1 MKKKLMAA
9 AVIGFA
15 GMSLAACGSKET
27 AETAAGTAAA
37 ETTAAET
44 TAAEEKTTEV
54 AKAAEASAEGPAKVP
69 EPITI
74 TFWHDRT
81 SDTDLAWL
89 QKSIEEFNSTNEYG
103 ITVEEVA
110 QGYLDDVQAAV
121 ETAIAAGEA
130 PELADLSC
138 NGIPLFA
145 SEGVLADMTPYV
157 ERDGFD
163 MENVVKELTDYVYYE
178 DQIVAMPY
186 TRGTAILYYNK
197 DLYGKAGLDHAPESL
212 EELNEYAKK
221 IYDDSNGEV
230 KGIGYTIEP
239 TYYQHYLLASLNQVG
254 FMDADGLGA
263 SCVTDG
269 TMEKFLTDWHTWT
282 EEGWCEIPALSGA
295 SSAMQEAFYNGKLA
309 AFVSSSN
316 RATSIMGKAK
326 EAGIDLGMARTV
338 GYGGYSAPLGGGSVG
353 IIGKDHTDQEIAAAW
368 EFVKFLMSDQQV
380 AANHIE
386 TGVLPTTYS
395 SVEIDTLKD
404 FWADENHIGYKI
416 SYEQVK
422 DASAPSMSLYTSEW
436 NSIVRNAYSQVIQ
449 ARDLAPQDAV
459 KDLAKEAEALF
470 PAK

>member
-1 MKKKLMAA
+1 MKKKLMTA
-9 AVIGFA
+9 AVISTA
-15 GMSLAACGSKET
+15 CMALAACGSSEK
-27 AETAAGTAAA
+27 AP
-37 ETTAAET
+37 ETTAAATTAATEAAATAAPET
-44 TAAEEKTTEV
+44 TAAPTE
-54 AKAAEASAEGPAKVP
+54 AEGPEKVT

-81 SDTDLAWL
+81 SDTDLAFL

-110 QGYLDDVQAAV
+110 QGYLDNVQAAV
-121 ETAIAAGEA
+121 ETAIAAGDA

-145 SEGVLADMTPYV
+145 SEGILADMTPYV

-163 MENVVKELTDYVYYE
+163 MSNVVKELTDYVYYE

-197 DLYGKAGLDHAPESL
+197 DLYEKAGLDHAPTTL

-221 IYDDSNGEV
+221 IYDDSNGAV
-230 KGIGYTIEP
+230 KVVGYTIEP
-239 TYYQHYLLASLNQVG
+239 TYYQHYLLASLNGVG

-269 TMEKFLTDWHTWT
+269 TMEQFLKDWYSWT

-295 SSAMQEAFYNGKLA
+295 SSAMQEAFYKGELG

-316 RATSIMGKAK
+316 RATSIMNKAK
-326 EAGIDLGMARTV
+326 EAGINLGMSYTV
-338 GYGGYSAPLGGGSVG
+338 GYGGYSAPLGGGSIG
-353 IIGKDHTDQEIAAAW
+353 IIGKDHSDQEIAAAW
-368 EFVKFLMSDQQV
+368 EFVKFLMSDEQV

-395 SVEIDTLKD
+395 AVEGKELQD
-404 FWADENHIGYKI
+404 FWADEQNLGYKI
-416 SYEQVK
+416 SYEQVEYS
-422 DASAPSMSLYTSEW
+422 SAPSMSLYTSEW
-436 NSIVRNAYSQVIQ
+436 NSIVRSAYSELIQ
-449 ARDLAPQDAV
+449 ARDITPEDAAAN
-459 KDLAKEAEALF
+459 LAKEAEALF

>member
-54 AKAAEASAEGPAKVP
+54 AKAAEASAEGPAKVT

-254 FMDADGLGA
+254 FMDADGLGSLLRDRWNHGKVPDRLA
-263 SCVTDG
+263 YLDG
-269 TMEKFLTDWHTWT
+269 
-282 EEGWCEIPALSGA
+282 
-295 SSAMQEAFYNGKLA
+295 
-309 AFVSSSN
+309 
-316 RATSIMGKAK
+316 R
-326 EAGIDLGMARTV
+326 GMV
-338 GYGGYSAPLGGGSVG
+338 
-353 IIGKDHTDQEIAAAW
+353 
-368 EFVKFLMSDQQV
+368 
-380 AANHIE
+380 
-386 TGVLPTTYS
+386 
-395 SVEIDTLKD
+395 
-404 FWADENHIGYKI
+404 
-416 SYEQVK
+416 
-422 DASAPSMSLYTSEW
+422 
-436 NSIVRNAYSQVIQ
+436 
-449 ARDLAPQDAV
+449 
-459 KDLAKEAEALF
+459 
-470 PAK
+470 

>member
-9 AVIGFA
+9 AVIGLA
-15 GMSLAACGSKET
+15 GISLTACGSKET
-27 AETAAGTAAA
+27 AATTAAA
-37 ETTAAET
+37 TTAAET
-44 TAAEEKTTEV
+44 TAAATT
-54 AKAAEASAEGPAKVP
+54 AAETTKAPETEAEKEEGPAKVT

-81 SDTDLAWL
+81 SDTDHEFL
-89 QKSIEEFNSTNEYG
+89 QRSIEEFNKTNEYG

-110 QGYLDDVQAAV
+110 QGYLDNVQAAI
-121 ETAIAAGEA
+121 ETAIAAGDA

-145 SEGVLADMTPYV
+145 SEGILADMKPYV

-163 MENVVKELTDYVYYE
+163 MSNVVKELTDYVYYE

-197 DLYGKAGLDHAPESL
+197 ELYEKAGMDHAPETL

-221 IYDDSNGEV
+221 IYEDSNGEI

-239 TYYQHYLLASLNQVG
+239 TYYQHYLLASLNGVG
-254 FMDADGLGA
+254 FMDEDGLGA

-269 TMEKFLTDWHTWT
+269 TMEKFLTDWYTWT
-282 EEGWCEIPALSGA
+282 EEGWCEIPALSSA

-316 RATSIMGKAK
+316 RATSISNKAA
-326 EAGIDLGMARTV
+326 ESGFTLGMAGTV
-338 GYGGYSAPLGGGSVG
+338 GYGGHFAPLGGGSIG
-353 IIGKDHTDQEIAAAW
+353 IIGKDHSDQEIAAAW
-368 EFVKFLMSDQQV
+368 EFVKFLMSDDQV
-380 AANHIE
+380 AKNHIE

-395 SVEIDTLKD
+395 AVEGKELQD
-404 FWADENHIGYKI
+404 FWADEQNAGYRI
-416 SYEQVK
+416 SYEQVEN
-422 DASAPSMSLYTSEW
+422 ASAPSMSLYTSEW
-436 NSIVRNAYSQVIQ
+436 NGIVRSAYSQVIQ
-449 ARDLAPQDAV
+449 ARDITPADAV
-459 KDLAKEAEALF
+459 KNMAAEAEALF

>member
-1 MKKKLMAA
+1 MRKKLLAA
-9 AVIGFA
+9 ALI
-15 GMSLAACGSKET
+15 
-27 AETAAGTAAA
+27 GTACMTATA
-37 ETTAAET
+37 CSQSGSTGETTAAQ
-44 TAAEEKTTEV
+44 TTE
-54 AKAAEASAEGPAKVP
+54 AGSEEAASTEAETEETEKEEAS

-74 TFWHDRT
+74 AFWHDRT
-81 SDTDLAWL
+81 SDTDLAYL
-89 QKSIEEFNSTNEYG
+89 QKSIQEFNETNELG

-110 QGYLDDVQAAV
+110 QGYLDDVQAAI
-121 ETAIAAGEA
+121 ETAVAAGEA

-145 SEGVLADMTPYV
+145 SEGILADMTPYV

-163 MENVVKELTDYVYYE
+163 MDNVVKELTDYVYYE

-197 DLYGKAGLDHAPESL
+197 DLYEQAGLDHAPTSL

-221 IYDDSNGEV
+221 IYEDSNGEI

-239 TYYQHYLLASLNQVG
+239 TYYQHYLLASLNGCG
-254 FMDADGLGA
+254 FMDEDGLGA

-269 TMEKFLTDWHTWT
+269 TMQTFLTDWYNWT

-316 RATSIMGKAK
+316 RATSISGLAA
-326 EAGIDLGMARTV
+326 ENGINLGMSYAV
-338 GYGGYSAPLGGGSVG
+338 GYGGYSAPLGGGSIG
-353 IIGKDHTDQEIAAAW
+353 IISEGNSEEEIAAAW
-368 EFVKFLMSDQQV
+368 EFVKFLMSDEQV

-395 SVEIDTLKD
+395 AVEGDTLQE
-404 FWADENHIGYKI
+404 FWADEANEGYKI
-416 SYEQVK
+416 SYEQVEYS
-422 DASAPSMSLYTSEW
+422 SAPAMSLYTSEW
-436 NSIVRNAYSQVIQ
+436 NSIVRDVYSELIQ
-449 ARDLAPQDAV
+449 ARDITPEQAV
-459 KDLAKEAEALF
+459 ENLQKEAEALF
-470 PAK
+470 PAR

>member
-15 GMSLAACGSKET
+15 SVSLAACGSET
-27 AETAAGTAAA
+27 AETTTAA

-44 TAAEEKTTEV
+44 TAAAETEAEKED
-54 AKAAEASAEGPAKVP
+54 GPVKVT

-74 TFWHDRT
+74 TFMHDRT
-81 SDTDLAWL
+81 SDTDHDYLV
-89 QKSIEEFNSTNEYG
+89 KSIEEFNETNEYG

-110 QGYLDDVQAAV
+110 QGYLDDVQAAI
-121 ETAIAAGEA
+121 ETGIAAGDT

-145 SEGVLADMTPYV
+145 SEGILADMTPYV

-163 MENVVKELTDYVYYE
+163 MDNVVKELTDYVYYE

-186 TRGTAILYYNK
+186 TRGTAIIYYNK
-197 DLYGKAGLDHAPESL
+197 GLYEEAGLDHAPETL

-221 IYDDSNGEV
+221 IYDDSNGEI
-230 KGIGYTIEP
+230 KGVGYTIEP
-239 TYYQHYLLASLNQVG
+239 TYYQHYLLASLNGTG
-254 FMDADGLGA
+254 FMDEDGLGA

-269 TMEKFLTDWHTWT
+269 TMEQFLTDWYNWT

-316 RATSIMGKAK
+316 RATSISGKAA
-326 EAGIDLGMARTV
+326 EMGITLGMARTV
-338 GYGGYSAPLGGGSVG
+338 GYGGYSAPLGGGSIG

-368 EFVKFLMSDQQV
+368 EFVKFLMTDEQV

-395 SVEIDTLKD
+395 AVEGKELQD
-404 FWADENHIGYKI
+404 FWADDANEGYRI
-416 SYEQVK
+416 SYEQVE
-422 DASAPSMSLYTSEW
+422 DSSAPSMSLYTSEW
-436 NSIVRNAYSQVIQ
+436 NGIVRNAYSQVIQ
-449 ARDLAPQDAV
+449 ARDITPADAV
-459 KDLAKEAEALF
+459 KNMAAEAEALF

>member
-239 TYYQHYLLASLNQVG
+239 TY
-254 FMDADGLGA
+254 
-263 SCVTDG
+263 
-269 TMEKFLTDWHTWT
+269 
-282 EEGWCEIPALSGA
+282 
-295 SSAMQEAFYNGKLA
+295 
-309 AFVSSSN
+309 
-316 RATSIMGKAK
+316 
-326 EAGIDLGMARTV
+326 
-338 GYGGYSAPLGGGSVG
+338 
-353 IIGKDHTDQEIAAAW
+353 
-368 EFVKFLMSDQQV
+368 
-380 AANHIE
+380 
-386 TGVLPTTYS
+386 
-395 SVEIDTLKD
+395 
-404 FWADENHIGYKI
+404 
-416 SYEQVK
+416 
-422 DASAPSMSLYTSEW
+422 
-436 NSIVRNAYSQVIQ
+436 
-449 ARDLAPQDAV
+449 
-459 KDLAKEAEALF
+459 
-470 PAK
+470 

>member
-1 MKKKLMAA
+1 MRKKLLAA
-9 AVIGFA
+9 AVLG
-15 GMSLAACGSKET
+15 LACVSMTACGSKET
-27 AETAAGTAAA
+27 AGTQAETQAETTAE

-44 TAAEEKTTEV
+44 GAEETSAAEEG
-54 AKAAEASAEGPAKVP
+54 EGPARVT

-74 TFWHDRT
+74 EFWHDRT
-81 SDTDLAWL
+81 SDTDLAFL
-89 QKSIEEFNSTNEYG
+89 QESIKEFNETNEFG

-110 QGYLDDVQAAV
+110 QGYLDDVQAAIQ
-121 ETAIAAGEA
+121 TALAADEA

-145 SEGVLADMTPYV
+145 SEGVLADMAPYA

-163 MENVVKELTDYVYYE
+163 MDNVVKELTDYVYYE
-178 DQIVAMPY
+178 DQVVAMPY

-197 DLYGKAGLDHAPESL
+197 DLYAEAGLDHAPTSL

-221 IYDDSNGEV
+221 IYDNSDGAI

-239 TYYQHYLLASLNQVG
+239 TYYQHYLLASLNGVG
-254 FMDADGLGA
+254 FMDEDGLGA

-269 TMEKFLTDWHTWT
+269 SMAQFLNDWYTWT
-282 EEGWCEIPALSGA
+282 EEGWCEIPALSSA
-295 SSAMQEAFYNGKLA
+295 SSAMQEAFYNGTLA

-316 RATSIMGKAK
+316 RATSISDKAK
-326 EAGIDLGMARTV
+326 ESGINMGMSYAV

-353 IIGKDHTDQEIAAAW
+353 IIAQGHTDQEIAAAW
-368 EFVKFLMSDQQV
+368 EFVKFLMSDEQV

-395 SVEIDTLKD
+395 AVEGQTLKD
-404 FWADENHIGYKI
+404 FWADEANEGYKL
-416 SYEQVK
+416 SYEQVEYS
-422 DASAPSMSLYTSEW
+422 SAPCMSLYTSEW
-436 NSIVRNAYSQVIQ
+436 NSIVRDVYSQLIQ
-449 ARDLAPQDAV
+449 ARDITPEQAV
-459 KDLAKEAEALF
+459 ENLQKEAEALF